1 MHISLWPGA
10 QQPWE
15 AIRDLSRHAEA
26 TGWDGVW
33 FADHF
38 LPNSPDVGRP
48 VLECW
53 TVLAALAA
61 TVPRLRLGSL
71 VSGNTYRNPAVLAN
85 LATTADRI
93 SDGRIVLG
101 LGSGWQENE
110 HLVYGIPFYDTRER
124 LARLDE
130 ACQVIR
136 ALFENDRANFAGRYY
151 QLHDAPLEPKPVH
164 GRLPLLIGGGGEKVT
179 LRIAARYADEW
190 NTWGTPETL
199 RRKIAVLEGHCLDLG
214 RDPTQIRRSAQA
226 LVFMS
231 DDHDWLASR
240 RAAGIDRPALIG
252 TPLEIRTALED
263 YADAGV
269 DEFIVP
275 DFNLVGHER
284 KLATLDRFINEVA
297 AGLR

>member
-1 MHISLWPGA
+1 MQISLWPGA
-10 QQPWE
+10 QQPWTV
-15 AIRDLSRHAEA
+15 IRDLARHAEA

-38 LPNSPDVGRP
+38 LPNAPDVGQP

-53 TVLAALAA
+53 TVLAGLAA
-61 TVPRLRLGSL
+61 SVPRIRLGSL
-71 VSGNTYRNPAVLAN
+71 VSGNTYRHPAVLAN
-85 LATTADRI
+85 IATAVDHI
-93 SDGRIVLG
+93 SEGRVVLG
-101 LGSGWQENE
+101 LGAGWQENE
-110 HLVYGIPFYDTRER
+110 HLVYGIPYYDTRER

-136 ALFENDRANFAGRYY
+136 ALLENDRANFDGRFY
-151 QLHDAPLEPKPVH
+151 QLHDAPLEPKPVQS
-164 GRLPLLIGGGGEKVT
+164 RLPLLIGGGGEKVT

-190 NTWGTPETL
+190 NVWGTPETL
-199 RRKIAVLEGHCLDLG
+199 RHKIAVLERHCADLG

-240 RAAGIDRPALIG
+240 RAAGIDRPAVIG
-252 TPLEIRTALED
+252 TPLEVRAVLEE
-263 YADAGV
+263 YAAAGV

-275 DFNLVGHER
+275 DFNLGPPGAKTETMDMFIER
-284 KLATLDRFINEVA
+284 VVPA
-297 AGLR
+297 LR